1 MESNET
7 FDSARLDS
15 PAWIFF
21 VKASFACALAGMLF
35 GVTLMM
41 HLALGGG
48 AGTSIGMAA
57 QLMGGY
63 LVLGTLF
70 LTGSTFTLAK
80 TLRDQFEASKLINK
94 LAQARTEKLL
104 KEYGVQA

>member
-1 MESNET
+1 MESTET

-21 VKASFACALAGMLF
+21 VKVSFACALAGMLF

-41 HLALGGG
+41 HLALTGGG
-48 AGTSIGMAA
+48 AGIGMAA

-104 KEYGVQA
+104 KEYGVSQ

>member
-1 MESNET
+1 MTLETPHET

-15 PAWIFF
+15 PSWIFF
-21 VKASFACALAGMLF
+21 VKVSFACALGGMLF
-35 GVTLMM
+35 GVVMM
-41 HLALGGG
+41 VEMPLW
-48 AGTSIGMAA
+48 MR
-57 QLMGGY
+57 GY

-70 LTGSTFTLAK
+70 LTGSTFTLSK

-104 KEYGVQA
+104 KEYGVQG